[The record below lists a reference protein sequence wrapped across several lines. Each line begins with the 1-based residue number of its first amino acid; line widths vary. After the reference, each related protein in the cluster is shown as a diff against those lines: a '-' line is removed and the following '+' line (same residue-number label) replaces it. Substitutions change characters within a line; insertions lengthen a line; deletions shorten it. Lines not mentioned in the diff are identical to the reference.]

1 MGRKWDVIEVSE
13 IGKEILE
20 FYIWFKKVK
29 VKECKR
35 NFLKL
40 IWIVVGFGNL
50 LVWYINNNNEL
61 YNSVLKCEV
70 EYKK

>member
-1 MGRKWDVIEVSE
+1 MGRKWDVEVSE

-29 VKECKR
+29 VEECKR

-61 YNSVLKCEV
+61 YKSVLKCE
-70 EYKK
+70 EGYKK